1 MTPDEAL
8 DRMYKCVV
16 DGTRAA
22 NEKYG
27 FGAVPF
33 RRTEGSKTIMGV
45 RYPDGHEDLYEVGAA
60 YVAADKA
67 VKNG

>member
-33 RRTEGSKTIMGV
+33 RRTEGGKTW
-45 RYPDGHEDLYEVGAA
+45 A
-60 YVAADKA
+60 
-67 VKNG
+67 